1 MRDKSQAPSNDNK
14 PNLLSAKELFAANNH
29 QKLMINDKDGLLKD
43 GTSNT
48 NPNPNPPQVQA
59 IKNDFMA
66 SLLKKSGAASSFN
79 EAEYAKHSIAA
90 YFGDIGNDIVNKLMS
105 MDPSIK
111 VGDANAL
118 NKYQSWVKPLFY
130 HLLC

>member
-1 MRDKSQAPSNDNK
+1 MRDKSQAPSSDDNK
-14 PNLLSAKELFAANNH
+14 SNLLSAKELFAANN
-29 QKLMINDKDGLLKD
+29 QQLLINNKVDLFKD

-66 SLLKKSGAASSFN
+66 KYLKKSGAASSFN
-79 EAEYAKHSIAA
+79 EAEFAKHCIAA

-105 MDPSIK
+105 LDSSIK

-118 NKYQSWVKPLFY
+118 NKYQS
-130 HLLC
+130 